1 MVQNNLNFVCK
12 GKDIDEKLKSELKKR
27 KLVEEV
33 TEKIFRIKKGSN
45 FSTSIKKAPADLTA
59 EMIQSGGWKNT
70 KFKPYNLEAL
80 GVDVL
85 AERLDAT
92 GEAGPVRLQVSSP
105 GQGKVVVVELVMGMV
120 VVVVVVVKGRSWW
133 SRC

>member
-1 MVQNNLNFVCK
+1 MVQNNLNFVSK

-59 EMIQSGGWKNT
+59 DMIQSGGWKNT
-70 KFKPYNLEAL
+70 NFKPYNLEAL
-80 GVDVL
+80 GVDTNSGHLHPLLKVR
-85 AERLDAT
+85 AEYRWACVILDKT
-92 GEAGPVRLQVSSP
+92 QR
-105 GQGKVVVVELVMGMV
+105 
-120 VVVVVVVKGRSWW
+120 
-133 SRC
+133 